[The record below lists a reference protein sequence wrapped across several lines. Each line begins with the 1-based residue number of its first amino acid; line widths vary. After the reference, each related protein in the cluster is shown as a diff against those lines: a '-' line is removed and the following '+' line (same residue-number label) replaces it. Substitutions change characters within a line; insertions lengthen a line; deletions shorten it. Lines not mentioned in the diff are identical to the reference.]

1 MDHEGN
7 LVEKAKVIL
16 RKIFKEYS
24 SLGLMSKKQCLKYH
38 QKCVGEVMS
47 QGEAKVDKIY
57 DEYDKDRDGY
67 LTEEDFI
74 NFYEISSKTKERSV
88 WNNL

>member
-1 MDHEGN
+1 
-7 LVEKAKVIL
+7 
-16 RKIFKEYS
+16 
-24 SLGLMSKKQCLKYH
+24 
-38 QKCVGEVMS
+38 MS